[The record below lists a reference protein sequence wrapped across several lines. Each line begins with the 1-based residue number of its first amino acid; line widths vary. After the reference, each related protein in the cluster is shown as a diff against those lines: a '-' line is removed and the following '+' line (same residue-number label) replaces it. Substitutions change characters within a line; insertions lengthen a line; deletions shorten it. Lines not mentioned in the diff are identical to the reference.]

1 MSISFTGLASG
12 FDSAAYIDAIMAQEK
27 LPLTRLETKK
37 QVTAAYQNV
46 FKSLNTKLATL
57 KDAAISLSDLGSF
70 QMSKAST
77 SDATKLSVTAESTA
91 IAGEYSVV
99 VNNLAQKHVIASASY
114 KETDDFDDANL
125 PSSLNINGENVN
137 IAGLNLSGKTMGE
150 ALNAIAAEINK
161 TEGVVVQASVIQTS
175 SGMKS
180 LVLTAKEYG
189 TGNSITVS
197 DSDGSKDW
205 GFTQAQAAAD
215 AEIVVNGLVINSSSN
230 TVKDA
235 IPGVTL
241 TLSNAGST
249 TVKVE
254 QDVDAVTSKVEAF
267 VKAYNDIIK
276 TIKENTPKSTEN
288 SDGSLSL
295 TLQSD
300 PMLRSLRNQ
309 LGDMMNAVFGDKND
323 PETKGFR
330 LLSEIGL
337 EVDKGVTSAALM
349 TGTITFDKELFN
361 EKMLENPKQ
370 VERMFSSVSTT
381 DSDGN
386 TTGIDGIGIL
396 FKKVMQEWTDS
407 VDGTITSKI
416 KGYDSEI
423 SYLNE
428 QIQSMS
434 DRLDMREAS
443 LKKKFVNLEV
453 VMSQLNSQKDWIT
466 NQLTALTKSASSS
479 N

>member
-1 MSISFTGLASG
+1 
-12 FDSAAYIDAIMAQEK
+12 
-27 LPLTRLETKK
+27 
-37 QVTAAYQNV
+37 
-46 FKSLNTKLATL
+46 
-57 KDAAISLSDLGSF
+57 
-70 QMSKAST
+70 
-77 SDATKLSVTAESTA
+77 
-91 IAGEYSVV
+91 
-99 VNNLAQKHVIASASY
+99 
-114 KETDDFDDANL
+114 
-125 PSSLNINGENVN
+125 NGENVN

-323 PETKGFR
+323 PETKG
-330 LLSEIGL
+330 
-337 EVDKGVTSAALM
+337 
-349 TGTITFDKELFN
+349 
-361 EKMLENPKQ
+361 
-370 VERMFSSVSTT
+370 
-381 DSDGN
+381 
-386 TTGIDGIGIL
+386 
-396 FKKVMQEWTDS
+396 
-407 VDGTITSKI
+407 
-416 KGYDSEI
+416 
-423 SYLNE
+423 
-428 QIQSMS
+428 
-434 DRLDMREAS
+434 
-443 LKKKFVNLEV
+443 
-453 VMSQLNSQKDWIT
+453 
-466 NQLTALTKSASSS
+466 
-479 N
+479 